1 MSEDHFTLFGKCT
14 VNMVK
19 LIEMRFF
26 HSFYVHFLL
35 WMSFF
40 FFFLITNYLLLISSA
55 LLLSLRYFLHCFKML
70 QIMMECICK
79 YSTEKK
85 YSNMGA
91 LLCTDKYN

>member
-40 FFFLITNYLLLISSA
+40 FFFNNKLFIIDLFSSPSLLEVFFA
-55 LLLSLRYFLHCFKML
+55 LL
-70 QIMMECICK
+70 
-79 YSTEKK
+79 
-85 YSNMGA
+85 
-91 LLCTDKYN
+91 